1 MILGLKIN
9 HRLFYFLGCAII
21 AAGMSFSNVAMSVG
35 AITLIVN
42 WILEGE
48 YKSKFKSFAGN
59 KSLLVFIGLFFLHL
73 IGLFYTSDFTYAMND
88 IRIKAV
94 LLALPIIL
102 GTMPEKFEYRDI
114 RRLLYI
120 FVSGVFVSSL
130 ISTGVYFHVLSPNAY
145 TTDTRQIF
153 ILVSHVRMGLMLA
166 FAIFILCYLFY
177 KNNTSLKPVHTFL
190 AVWFLFFIYI
200 SESFTGAVSLVAGGI
215 ILMSIYVFRL
225 KKKPMKW
232 VSAILAVGVLTA
244 VSLYIN
250 QIVQKHYTPK
260 EDKTDLA
267 QFSPDGEKYHHDLNN
282 DITENGYYI
291 FKNIAPGELM
301 ESWNQ
306 RSDIDFKTG
315 EDRNGNRI
323 AGTLIRYMSSKG
335 LRKDRNGVEQLSED
349 DIQNIENGI
358 ANIDYAYGG
367 ISRRID
373 EFLFE
378 YDVYLHDGNASNSSA
393 IQRIE
398 YWKTGWYIFKKN
410 SLFGVGTGDTK
421 MAFDKAYNMLNSQL
435 PKDQRNRAH
444 NQFLTFMITFGVIGF
459 ILSAI
464 CIFYPVIAERK
475 QLDFL
480 FLSFFVV
487 GVLSFLWED
496 TLETQLGVTFFAF
509 FYSLFL
515 FGRKG
520 KSTRSQTRQVVS
532 DSLLDSES

>member
-9 HRLFYFLGCAII
+9 HRLFYILGCAII
-21 AAGMSFSNVAMSVG
+21 TAGMSFSNVAMSVG

-42 WILEGE
+42 WILEGGF
-48 YKSKFKSFAGN
+48 KSKYKRFTSN
-59 KSLLVFIGLFFLHL
+59 KSLLVFVGLFFLHI
-73 IGLFYTSDFTYAMND
+73 IGLIYTSDFAYAMND

-102 GTMPEKFEYRDI
+102 GTMPKKFEYKEI
-114 RRLLYI
+114 RMLLYI
-120 FVSGVFVSSL
+120 FVTGVFVSSL
-130 ISTGVYFHVLSPNAY
+130 VSTGVYFHIISPDAY
-145 TTDTRQIF
+145 TNDTRQIF

-166 FAIFILCYLFY
+166 FSIFILCYLFY

-200 SESFTGAVSLVAGGI
+200 SESFTGAVSLVGGGI

-232 VSAILAVGVLTA
+232 VSGILAISVLTA
-244 VSLYIN
+244 VLLYIN
-250 QIVQKHYTPK
+250 EIVQKHYTPK

-282 DITENGYYI
+282 DLTQNGYYI

-301 ESWNQ
+301 ESWNK
-306 RSDIDFKTG
+306 RSDIDFKKG
-315 EDRNGNRI
+315 LDKNGQPI

-335 LRKDRNGVEQLSED
+335 LRKDRNGLQQLSD
-349 DIQNIENGI
+349 QDIENIENGI

-378 YDVYLHDGNASNSSA
+378 YDVYQHDGSASGSSA

-398 YWKTGWYIFKKN
+398 YWKTGWYIFTNN

-421 MAFDKAYNMLNSQL
+421 VAFDKAYNSLNSNL
-435 PKDQRNRAH
+435 PKEQRNRAH
-444 NQFLTFMITFGVIGF
+444 NQFLTFMITFGIIGF
-459 ILSAI
+459 VLSAI

-487 GVLSFLWED
+487 GILSFLWED

-515 FGRKG
+515 FGRQG
-520 KSTRSQTRQVVS
+520 KTNHLSTHQAAN